1 MASQTLLFDDTE
13 TEPEDYCPVCESHL
27 KRAEGMG
34 LTEVSQDEFFRR
46 LKADYRDIMPIAEG
60 PFPYRSEW
68 LAKSGG
74 FFGVSVP
81 VTRHGSGNRYFVK

>member
-1 MASQTLLFDDTE
+1 MAHQTFCFDDVA
-13 TEPEDYCPVCESHL
+13 TEPEDYWPVCESHL
-27 KRAEGMG
+27 KRAEELS

-60 PFPYRSEW
+60 PAPYRSEW

-74 FFGVSVP
+74 FFGLSVP
-81 VTRHGSGNRYFVK
+81 VSRYKSGTRYFVK